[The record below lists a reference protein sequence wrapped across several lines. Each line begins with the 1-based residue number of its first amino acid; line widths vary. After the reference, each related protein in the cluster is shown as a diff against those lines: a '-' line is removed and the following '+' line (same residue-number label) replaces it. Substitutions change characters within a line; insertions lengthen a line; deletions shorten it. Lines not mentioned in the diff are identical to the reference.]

1 MAEKKKKPTVF
12 ISQDD
17 QYLFAQGT
25 HYDIYEKLGAHPS
38 CEDGEEGMFFAV
50 WAPNAKQVY
59 VIGEFNDWNESA
71 TPMTKLGPGGIHSVF
86 VKGVGTGVLY
96 KYLIIT
102 QEGEKLY
109 KADPFANSA
118 ELRPGT
124 ASRTTDLTKFRWT
137 DTTWMKER
145 DLKDYNKE
153 PMAIYECHIGSW
165 MRHPRP
171 DEQGFY
177 NYREFADRIV
187 EYLTEMKYTH
197 IELMGIAEH
206 PFDGSWGYQVTGYY
220 APTSRYG
227 TPDDFMYLINQL
239 HKHHIGVILDWVPA
253 HFATDA
259 HGLGRFDGECIF
271 EHPDPRLGEH
281 PDWGTKIFNYGKTE
295 VKNFLIANVLFWIRK
310 FHVDGIRVD
319 AVASM
324 LYLDYGKKEGQW
336 VPNKYGDNKNLE
348 AIEFFKHLNSVVR
361 GTYPG
366 FLTIAEESTAWPRVT
381 GKIEDGGLDFS
392 FKWNMGWMHDFCEYM
407 KLDPY
412 FRKDNHY
419 AMTFAMTYND
429 SENYILPLSH
439 DEVVHLKC
447 SMVNKMPGYKT
458 DKYANLRAGY
468 AYMLGHSGKKLLFMG
483 QDFGQEREWSE
494 ARELDWFLLQE
505 DLNRGLHD
513 YVKKL
518 LELYNK
524 YPCLYEI
531 DNSWNGFEWLNCDDK
546 DRSTYSFF
554 RKTSDGKNNLM
565 FIINMTPMKWENYK
579 VGVPRKKKYK
589 LLLNSDDVR
598 FGGQGMEVPAEITSV
613 KESCDYRNYSLTL
626 DLPPYSALIFVF

>member
-86 VKGVGTGVLY
+86 VKGVGTGILY

-171 DEQGFY
+171 EEQGFY

-531 DNSWNGFEWLNCDDK
+531 DNSWDGFEWLNCDDK

-554 RKTSDGKNNLM
+554 RKTSNGKNNLM

-579 VGVPRKKKYK
+579 VGVPKKKKYK

>member
-171 DEQGFY
+171 EEQGFY

-531 DNSWNGFEWLNCDDK
+531 DNSWDGFEWLNCDDK

-554 RKTSDGKNNLM
+554 RKASDGKNNLM

-579 VGVPRKKKYK
+579 VGVPKKKKYK
-589 LLLNSDDVR
+589 LLLNSDDIR

>member
-227 TPDDFMYLINQL
+227 TPDEFMYLINQL

-513 YVKKL
+513 YVKNL

-531 DNSWNGFEWLNCDDK
+531 DNSWDGFEWLNCDDK

-554 RKTSDGKNNLM
+554 RKASNGKNNLM

-579 VGVPRKKKYK
+579 VGVPKKKKYK

>member
-171 DEQGFY
+171 EEKGFY

-513 YVKKL
+513 YVKNL

-531 DNSWNGFEWLNCDDK
+531 DNSWDGFEWLNCDDK

-554 RKTSDGKNNLM
+554 RKASNGKNNLM

-579 VGVPRKKKYK
+579 VGVQKKKKYK